1 MGGNIGDAGGG
12 AAPAAA
18 GSDAELERIKA
29 RMAREMIEAQRAPA
43 EGAAP
48 PAGGAVA
55 DLDAS
60 SFDAAVSGGGLV
72 LVDFWAEWCGPCR
85 SMHPVFERMARRY
98 GQVRFA
104 RVNVD
109 AAQAVAQRC
118 GVQAIPTFI
127 LFRGGRPVDRMMGA
141 VGEPGIHALMRK
153 HGVGG

>member
-1 MGGNIGDAGGG
+1 MGGSDGAGGPP
-12 AAPAAA
+12 PA
-18 GSDAELERIKA
+18 GGDDPELERIKA
-29 RMAREMIEAQRAPA
+29 RMAREMVEAQRRGAGA
-43 EGAAP
+43 GAAP
-48 PAGGAVA
+48 TGRVA
-55 DLDAS
+55 ELDAS

-85 SMHPVFERMARRY
+85 SMHPVFERMAKRY

-109 AAQAVAQRC
+109 AAQAVAQRY

-127 LFRGGRPVDRMMGA
+127 LFRGGQPVDRMMGA

-153 HGVGG
+153 HGAAG

>member
-1 MGGNIGDAGGG
+1 MGGSGDAAGG
-12 AAPAAA
+12 
-18 GSDAELERIKA
+18 DDELERIKA
-29 RMAREMIEAQRAPA
+29 RMMREMIEAQGQAA
-43 EGAAP
+43 TEGAASAA
-48 PAGGAVA
+48 AGGVA
-55 DLDAS
+55 NLDAS
-60 SFDAAVSGGGLV
+60 SFDAAVSGAGLV

-85 SMHPVFERMARRY
+85 SMHPVFERMARKY

-153 HGVGG
+153 HGVQG

>member
-1 MGGNIGDAGGG
+1 MDGSGGG
-12 AAPAAA
+12 
-18 GSDAELERIKA
+18 GDAELERIKA
-29 RMAREMIEAQRAPA
+29 RMMREMIEAQSAPA
-43 EGAAP
+43 KPEAP
-48 PAGGAVA
+48 AAGGVA

-127 LFRGGRPVDRMMGA
+127 LFRGGQPVDRMMGA

-153 HGVGG
+153 HGVRG

>member
-1 MGGNIGDAGGG
+1 MDGGDAAEAGG
-12 AAPAAA
+12 
-18 GSDAELERIKA
+18 DAELERIKA
-29 RMAREMIEAQRAPA
+29 RMVREMIEAQGAPA
-43 EGAAP
+43 P
-48 PAGGAVA
+48 PSAGGVA

-60 SFDAAVSGGGLV
+60 SFDAAVSGAGLT

-85 SMHPVFERMARRY
+85 SMHPVFERMARKY

-153 HGVGG
+153 HGAQG

>member
-1 MGGNIGDAGGG
+1 MGGGSGD
-12 AAPAAA
+12 AAA
-18 GSDAELERIKA
+18 GGDAELERIKA
-29 RMAREMIEAQRAPA
+29 RMMREMIEAQGAAAA
-43 EGAAP
+43 EGDASAAAP
-48 PAGGAVA
+48 DGVA

-60 SFDAAVSGGGLV
+60 SFDAAVSGDGLV

-153 HGVGG
+153 HGVQG

>member
-1 MGGNIGDAGGG
+1 MDGSGGG
-12 AAPAAA
+12 
-18 GSDAELERIKA
+18 GGDAELERIKA
-29 RMAREMIEAQRAPA
+29 RMMREMIEAQSAQAKPEAPA
-43 EGAAP
+43 
-48 PAGGAVA
+48 AGGVA
-55 DLDAS
+55 DQDAS

-72 LVDFWAEWCGPCR
+72 LVDFWAEWCGRCR

-127 LFRGGRPVDRMMGA
+127 LFRGGQPVDRMMGA

-153 HGVGG
+153 HGVRG

>member
-1 MGGNIGDAGGG
+1 MGGSGDA
-12 AAPAAA
+12 AAAAA
-18 GSDAELERIKA
+18 GGDAELERIKA
-29 RMAREMIEAQRAPA
+29 RMMREMIEAQGPADA
-43 EGAAP
+43 EGAASAAAP
-48 PAGGAVA
+48 AAGGVT

-60 SFDAAVSGGGLV
+60 SFDAAVSGAGPV

-85 SMHPVFERMARRY
+85 SMHPVFERMARKY

-127 LFRGGRPVDRMMGA
+127 LFRGGLPVDRMMGA

-153 HGVGG
+153 HGVRG

>member
-1 MGGNIGDAGGG
+1 MDGSGGG
-12 AAPAAA
+12 
-18 GSDAELERIKA
+18 GGDAELERIKA
-29 RMAREMIEAQRAPA
+29 RMMREMIEAQSAQAKPEAPA
-43 EGAAP
+43 
-48 PAGGAVA
+48 AGGVA

-127 LFRGGRPVDRMMGA
+127 LFRGGQPVDRMMGA

-153 HGVGG
+153 HGVRG

>member
-1 MGGNIGDAGGG
+1 MGGNNGAGGPP
-12 AAPAAA
+12 PA
-18 GSDAELERIKA
+18 GGDDPELERIKA
-29 RMAREMIEAQRAPA
+29 RMAREMVEAQRSG
-43 EGAAP
+43 GAGAGAGNA
-48 PAGGAVA
+48 PAGGVA
-55 DLDAS
+55 ELDAS

-85 SMHPVFERMARRY
+85 SMHPVFERMAKRY

-109 AAQAVAQRC
+109 AAQAVAQRY

-127 LFRGGRPVDRMMGA
+127 LFRGGQPVDRMMGA

-153 HGVGG
+153 HGAAG

>member
-1 MGGNIGDAGGG
+1 MGGSGGDIGSGGTVAAGG
-12 AAPAAA
+12 
-18 GSDAELERIKA
+18 DAELERIKA
-29 RMAREMIEAQRAPA
+29 RMMREMIESRKEPA
-43 EGAAP
+43 AEAGAAA
-48 PAGGAVA
+48 AGGAVA

-85 SMHPVFERMARRY
+85 SMHPVFERMARKY

>member
-1 MGGNIGDAGGG
+1 MGGSGDA
-12 AAPAAA
+12 AAAAA
-18 GSDAELERIKA
+18 GGDAELERIKA
-29 RMAREMIEAQRAPA
+29 RMMREMIEAQGPAAA
-43 EGAAP
+43 EGAASAA
-48 PAGGAVA
+48 AGGVA

-60 SFDAAVSGGGLV
+60 SFDAAVSGAGPV

-85 SMHPVFERMARRY
+85 SMHPVFERMARKY

-153 HGVGG
+153 HGVRG